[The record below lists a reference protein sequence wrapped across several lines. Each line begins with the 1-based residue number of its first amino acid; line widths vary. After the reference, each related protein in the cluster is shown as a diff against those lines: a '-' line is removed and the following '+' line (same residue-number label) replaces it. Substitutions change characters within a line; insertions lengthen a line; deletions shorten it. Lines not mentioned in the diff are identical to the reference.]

1 MSSPTVPTTPTTPT
15 VPAAPRPT
23 APTSPTVPAGPSGSL
38 GLRRVAP
45 LPGPIAA
52 AVPSRRRTGWL
63 IAGIALL
70 AIAAL
75 QLIRL
80 PEWLAYDEHGLVG
93 HLTALVTTVAIGC
106 ALILTARERRA

>member
-1 MSSPTVPTTPTTPT
+1 MSSPTVPTSPTTPT

-23 APTSPTVPAGPSGSL
+23 APISPTVPAGPSG
-38 GLRRVAP
+38 LRRVT
-45 LPGPIAA
+45 LRPGPIAA
-52 AVPSRRRTGWL
+52 AVPSRRRSGWL

-70 AIAAL
+70 VIAAL

-93 HLTALVTTVAIGC
+93 HLTSLVTTAAIGC
-106 ALILTARERRA
+106 ALILTARAQRA